1 MKNAVTYK
9 DIYLSL
15 GNVISIEDLEI
26 IQFPN
31 CHGEIRLSAVLNCEP
46 DEMAFYEMPETLTVN
61 YKKDGVEKILFKGI
75 IEDSSM
81 KRVGNHMWIH
91 LKAYDATH
99 ILDTKRKTRS
109 FQNISRTS
117 HSVISEI
124 MEGYPECICMKN
136 IPDKPIGQIWFQYEE
151 TDWEFLCR
159 FVSHYSEYLYADATY
174 QNGRFQAGLSAQS
187 ITVDWEDY
195 PYRMG
200 KDFMRYDKLSQNGFS
215 DIIEQ
220 QFVEYYIDSYDIYT
234 LGSKLLFKG
243 AEWYISS
250 LKRKLTDNLLV
261 CTYELRQKEAM
272 FAVKEYNMR
281 ITGISADG
289 KIVKVNR
296 DKVQVTLNGDMT
308 KEQGTYWFP
317 FSTVAA
323 SADGSGW
330 YSMPEEGDSIRVY
343 FPTNDEKEA
352 YVITKHDSHVPA
364 ASVRNITHGSST
376 GSNSSSNFGSG
387 GDVSYSQSGNSG
399 VSVGNVTIV
408 STRTANTLAPG
419 NEALLSNMPDL
430 AEQKKEDPMDDPSK
444 RNIFTKDGNVIQLVP
459 AGVIMETGLSRVSL
473 YKNGI
478 VEFKAPRGITINAG
492 NALII
497 NGENIDFETGTIFK
511 IQSKKGAEVKMEEKE
526 IKLYGKEIYE
536 N

>member
-1 MKNAVTYK
+1 MKNAITYK

-26 IQFPN
+26 IQHPN
-31 CHGEIRLSAVLNCEP
+31 RHGEIRLSAVLDCEP
-46 DEMAFYEMPETLTVN
+46 DEIAFYDMPETLTVT
-61 YKKDGVEKILFKGI
+61 YKRDKEEKILFKGM

-81 KRVGNHMWIH
+81 KRMGNHMWIK
-91 LKAYDATH
+91 LKAYDATY
-99 ILDTKRKTRS
+99 ILDTKKKTRS
-109 FQNISRTS
+109 FQNTSRTT

-124 MEGYPECICMKN
+124 MEEYSGCICMKN
-136 IPDKPIGQIWFQYEE
+136 IPKEEIGQIWFQYEE

-159 FVSHYSEYLYADATY
+159 FVSHYCDYLYADATY
-174 QNGRFQAGLSAQS
+174 QSARFQAGLSAQS
-187 ITVDWEDY
+187 ITVNWDDY

-200 KDFMRYDKLSQNGFS
+200 KDFMRYDMLSQNGFG

-220 QFVEYYIDSYDIYT
+220 QFVEYFIDSYDIYT
-234 LGSKLLFKG
+234 LGSKLLFKET
-243 AEWYISS
+243 AWYIGS
-250 LKRKLTDNLLV
+250 LKRKLVDNLLV

-272 FAVKEYNMR
+272 LAVKEYNQR

-296 DKVQVTLNGDMT
+296 DKVQVTLNGDTT

-343 FPTNDEKEA
+343 FPTSDEKEA
-352 YVITKHDSHVPA
+352 YVITKHDSHIPITPA
-364 ASVRNITHGSST
+364 KHTDHEVAAAGSNHGSDETFSYSRT
-376 GSNSSSNFGSG
+376 GHSSGSG
-387 GDVSYSQSGNSG
+387 GGSTSISAGA
-399 VSVGNVTIV
+399 VSVPVINK
-408 STRTANTLAPG
+408 
-419 NEALLSNMPDL
+419 EALAGGDDEPDL
-430 AEQKKEDPMDDPSK
+430 VEQKKEDPMDDPSK

-459 AGVIMETGLSRVSL
+459 AGVIMKTGLSSLSL
-473 YKNGI
+473 YKNGR
-478 VEFKAPRGITINAG
+478 VDFNAPRGITINAG
-492 NALII
+492 KSLSI
-497 NGENIDFETGTIFK
+497 NGQNINFEAGTIFK
-511 IQSKKGAEVKMEEKE
+511 IQNKKGAEVKVEEKE
-526 IKLYGKEIYE
+526 IRLNGKEIYE